1 MHCSPGS
8 TRKTQKYLGDR
19 GLIALIALLSAFV
32 PLSTDL
38 YLPALP
44 GMGDYFGVSASL
56 TNLTLILFFLFFS
69 LGLLFWGSLSDK
81 YGRRPVLLVGLALY
95 IAASAGCAASLAIW
109 HLIAFRILQAVGGS
123 AAAAVAT
130 AMVKDVYDGRKR
142 ESVLAL
148 VQSMV
153 VISPAVAPILGAF
166 MLPYTSWRGLFAVLA
181 LIGVVSMTGGLL
193 LQETIPSRYTGTVA
207 QSIRRLGTV
216 LKNPNFTSLLI
227 VFSLVSAA
235 SLAFVSASSY
245 IYQEEFGLSEQSY
258 SFYFALNAVGL
269 IAGPLL
275 YLWLSRHISRRT
287 IVTSGF
293 TAVIGGGLLVCF
305 FGNMGPLIFALALFP
320 ASLMGS
326 SVRPL
331 GAFLMLDQQKED
343 TGSASAL
350 INCSGLVFGSA
361 GMVLVFLNGGNLV
374 FSLGAI
380 NVAVGVVCLLGWTA
394 IGRRG
399 LVTLSTT
406 PD

>member
-1 MHCSPGS
+1 MHHPPASDRP
-8 TRKTQKYLGDR
+8 TQKYLGDR
-19 GLIALIALLSAFV
+19 GLIVLIALLSAFV

-44 GMGDYFGVSASL
+44 GMGDYFGVSAAL

-69 LGLLFWGSLSDK
+69 LGLLFWGPLSDR

-95 IAASAGCAASLAIW
+95 IAASAGCAVSWDIW

-123 AAAAVAT
+123 AASAVAM

-153 VISPAVAPILGAF
+153 VISPAVAPVLGAF
-166 MLPYTSWRGLFAVLA
+166 MLPYTSWRGLFVALA
-181 LIGVVSMTGGLL
+181 LIGVVSMAGGLL
-193 LQETIPSRYTGTVA
+193 LRETIPSRYNGTMA
-207 QSIRRLGTV
+207 QSVRRLGVV
-216 LKNPNFTSLLI
+216 LKNPGFTSLLV
-227 VFSLVSAA
+227 VFSLVSTA

-245 IYQEEFGLSEQSY
+245 IYQDAFGLSEQWY

-269 IAGPLL
+269 IAGPFL
-275 YLWLSRHISRRT
+275 YLWLSRHASRRS
-287 IVTSGF
+287 IVASGF
-293 TAVIGGGLLVCF
+293 VAMIGAGLLVCL
-305 FGNMGPLIFALALFP
+305 FGGLGPLAFALALFP

-326 SVRPL
+326 AVRPG

-350 INCSGLVFGSA
+350 INCAGLVFGSG
-361 GMVLVFLNGGNLV
+361 GMVLVFLFGESLV
-374 FSLGAI
+374 FGLGAI
-380 NVAVGVVCLLGWTA
+380 NAAAGVACLLGWAT
-394 IGRRG
+394 IGKRG
-399 LVTLSTT
+399 LVRF
-406 PD
+406 